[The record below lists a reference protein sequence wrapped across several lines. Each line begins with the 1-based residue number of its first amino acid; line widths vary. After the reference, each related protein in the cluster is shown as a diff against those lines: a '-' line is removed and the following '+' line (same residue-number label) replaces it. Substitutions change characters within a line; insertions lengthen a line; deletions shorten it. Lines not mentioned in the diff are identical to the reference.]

1 MDSKTKK
8 KLAKKV
14 LMKWLTSDLELSI
27 PEHRKEYKEI
37 EEIVDNSLEEGGFV
51 IEGKYDVLEIIELAF
66 EVAREYYEDKY
77 LPYLAEKNRV

>member
-1 MDSKTKK
+1 MNHKTKK

-77 LPYLAEKNRV
+77 LPYLAEKNRL